1 MPNPVTKKG
10 TALFY
15 RCGSFLMY
23 AYYFPSVEAGKFY
36 KCGEKT
42 LMPLSITLHH
52 AATDGWH
59 LAQFIEKLQQ
69 EADSFEKYL

>member
-1 MPNPVTKKG
+1 
-10 TALFY
+10 
-15 RCGSFLMY
+15 
-23 AYYFPSVEAGKFY
+23 
-36 KCGEKT
+36 
-42 LMPLSITLHH
+42 MPLSITLHH